1 MRWSTEREL
10 NETVAWDFSELSM
23 CVLYGMKEN
32 SLRFLGETRHVD
44 GKLRANGGVF
54 LPYKPCV
61 VTGHHWDLAVR
72 WLGGL

>member
-1 MRWSTEREL
+1 
-10 NETVAWDFSELSM
+10 M

-61 VTGHHWDLAVR
+61 VTSHNWDLAVR